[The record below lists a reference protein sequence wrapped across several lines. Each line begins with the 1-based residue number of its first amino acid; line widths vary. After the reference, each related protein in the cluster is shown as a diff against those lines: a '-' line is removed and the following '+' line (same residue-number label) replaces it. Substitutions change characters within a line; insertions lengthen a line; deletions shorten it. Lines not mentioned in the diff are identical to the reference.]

1 MKSRETGPASL
12 TRRQWCAAVG
22 GLCLA
27 DRTAASAPKP
37 VQAVL
42 AQDWVPGTDP
52 AGWLV
57 SEKFDG
63 VRALWD
69 GERLRFRS
77 GRDIAAP
84 AWFLAHL
91 PKLPLDGELWLARGR
106 FDALSGI
113 VRSGVP
119 DDAAWRQISY
129 QVFELPGAG
138 GVFEVRAARLAQ
150 VVARPVADP
159 VADHAARRGGS
170 PLQAVAQVRVA
181 DAAAL
186 QRRLDA
192 IVAAGGEGLM
202 LHQALAPEVSGRT
215 PLLRKLKPLQDAEA
229 IVVGHLPGQG
239 RLAGRTGALQVQAAD
254 GRRFQ
259 IGTGFSDAQRAEPP
273 AVGTRITYTHQG
285 FTGQGLP
292 RFASYLR
299 PAPSF

>member
-1 MKSRETGPASL
+1 MNSRERGSASL
-12 TRRQWCAAVG
+12 TRRQWCAAIG

-27 DRTAASAPKP
+27 GRTAASPSRP
-37 VQAVL
+37 VQPVL

-77 GRDIAAP
+77 GRAITAP

-91 PKLPLDGELWLARGR
+91 PQLPLDGELWLARSR
-106 FDALSGI
+106 FDDLSGI
-113 VRSGVP
+113 VRSKVP

-138 GVFEVRAARLAQ
+138 GTFRDRAARLAQ
-150 VVARPVADP
+150 RVSAHGWP
-159 VADHAARRGGS
+159 
-170 PLQAVAQVRVA
+170 PLQAVAQTPVA

-192 IVAAGGEGLM
+192 VIAAGGEGLV
-202 LHQALAPEVSGRT
+202 LHQGLAPEVSGRT

-229 IVVGHLPGQG
+229 VVIGHLPGRG
-239 RLAGRTGALQVQAAD
+239 RFAGHTGALQVQAAD

-259 IGTGFSDAQRAEPP
+259 IGTGLSEAQRAEPP
-273 AVGTRITYTHQG
+273 AVGSRIAYTYQG
-285 FTGQGLP
+285 LTGQGLP
-292 RFASYLR
+292 RFASYWR
-299 PAPSF
+299 VAPVF